1 MKLGRKWTCMGVLGA
16 MLVSP
21 SVGLADDID
30 ALLCLEQNNY
40 GIAVPIESKLYNDS
54 PTNTDVLLRARTH
67 FHW

>member
-30 ALLCLEQNNY
+30 DDAYC
-40 GIAVPIESKLYNDS
+40 V
-54 PTNTDVLLRARTH
+54 
-67 FHW
+67 